1 MMTAVAVNPVPVVPV
16 VSVSPR
22 IAIVP
27 VWSVVSVRII
37 SVSVTWIAIIAI
49 SIRRITKSNSYAA
62 DSD

>member
-1 MMTAVAVNPVPVVPV
+1 MMMTAVAVNPVPVVPV

-27 VWSVVSVRII
+27 VWSVVSV
-37 SVSVTWIAIIAI
+37 SVTWIAIIAI

>member
-1 MMTAVAVNPVPVVPV
+1 MMMTAVAVNPVPVVPV

-27 VWSVVSVRII
+27 VWSVVSV
-37 SVSVTWIAIIAI
+37 TWIAIIAI